1 MKNTIKTIALSVAF
15 LSGAGM
21 AYAQDDE
28 TPTEVTVDTGLQAT
42 LESISQQV
50 ENGSALNLAVN
61 TGDVDASVDLQAL
74 GEVSREAQDAISSIE
89 GTIETTA
96 IGAANSDE
104 TYNYDFSEVTS
115 ATNNSET
122 VEELSE
128 VADSS
133 DISEVVSTTLAT
145 IYSEQINET
154 LSNYSAANIAYN
166 AGTIDASVSAIAE
179 GTQTAVNNSITTT
192 AIGAVNS
199 GSITVTVK

>member
-74 GEVSREAQDAISSIE
+74 ERYQEKHRMQLVQLRVRLKLQQLVPRIQ
-89 GTIETTA
+89 
-96 IGAANSDE
+96 
-104 TYNYDFSEVTS
+104 
-115 ATNNSET
+115 
-122 VEELSE
+122 
-128 VADSS
+128 
-133 DISEVVSTTLAT
+133 VVLH
-145 IYSEQINET
+145 
-154 LSNYSAANIAYN
+154 
-166 AGTIDASVSAIAE
+166 
-179 GTQTAVNNSITTT
+179 
-192 AIGAVNS
+192 
-199 GSITVTVK
+199 